1 MISIV
6 SIFFIEFVGVQ
17 NQQIVSKMK
26 FYFSNSVLESI
37 YFISFKLKILEI
49 NIYNNRLMLIS
60 METFSL

>member
-26 FYFSNSVLESI
+26 FYISNSVLEFI

-60 METFSL
+60 LETFSL